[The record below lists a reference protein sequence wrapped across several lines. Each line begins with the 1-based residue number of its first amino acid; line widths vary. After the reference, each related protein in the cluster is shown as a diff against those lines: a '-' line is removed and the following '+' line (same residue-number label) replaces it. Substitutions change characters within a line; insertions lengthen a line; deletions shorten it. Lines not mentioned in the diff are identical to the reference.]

1 MQSLKTIPAF
11 NTKPT
16 KWLSG
21 WATEA
26 PIRIDKQRRSAIVN
40 HHLEE
45 LAKELDSGQRGTSI
59 QYFESGNGWLPY
71 PFVGVTRPN
80 GSRFALYFRGD
91 QLFYVP
97 ADSGTVRPAVPI
109 QAERESWNLRDALD
123 EVEDLE
129 RQFDRAQYVLEPSFA
144 ASNPKAKE
152 TSEAAHTL
160 RFNWLLPVFSGGFLF
175 LLLVLIS
182 VGTAT
187 SPPGGVGF
195 DRTSN
200 SPAPISTNQPQS
212 PSPSSPN
219 PLTPGS
225 SPVTGSFDR
234 SPGYMVICNDGTVSY
249 SGGKRGACS
258 WHGGVR

>member
-1 MQSLKTIPAF
+1 MGQELVDM
-11 NTKPT
+11 N
-16 KWLSG
+16 
-21 WATEA
+21 
-26 PIRIDKQRRSAIVN
+26 QQ
-40 HHLEE
+40 LEE
-45 LAKELDSGQRGTSI
+45 LAGALSNGRKGTRI
-59 QYFESGNGWLPY
+59 QYSESGNSWLRH
-71 PFVGVTRPN
+71 PFIGVTRLN
-80 GSRFALYFRGD
+80 GARFALYFRD
-91 QLFYVP
+91 NELVFVL
-97 ADSGTVRPAVPI
+97 ADSGTVRPEIAI
-109 QAERESWNLRDALD
+109 TKDGEAWNLKAALD
-123 EVEDLE
+123 RVENLE
-129 RQFDRAQYVLEPSFA
+129 RQFHPTRHVSQPSFTV
-144 ASNPKAKE
+144 SNPLVKK
-152 TSEAAHTL
+152 TSEAAHTF

-182 VGTAT
+182 VGTTT
-187 SPPGGVGF
+187 SPPGGAGF
-195 DRTSN
+195 DRTIN